1 MTTTRRGMATNKRL
15 HKLALQAQTGDKKA
29 LEELLVDH
37 EVRDMIYKLANTR
50 VGSANADDVYQEVRL
65 QISQKIATWQ
75 ETIKFSS
82 WIGRITKNACVDFFR
97 KTKPNWII
105 VTDTF
110 SEPQTEATQLQEILE
125 QEMEEI
131 AGTALQKLKEECQR
145 LIGLVREEANKKK
158 VMEIV
163 NLPRTTFYRRLNA
176 CFHRWRQAIQK
187 IMQLKWNK

>member
-1 MTTTRRGMATNKRL
+1 MATNKRL

-29 LEELLVDH
+29 LEELLVDQ
-37 EVRDMIYKLANTR
+37 EVRDVIYKLANQR
-50 VGSANADDVYQEVRL
+50 VGSANVDDVYQEVRL
-65 QISQKIATWQ
+65 QISQKVATWQ
-75 ETIKFSS
+75 ETIKFTS

-110 SEPQTEATQLQEILE
+110 SELQTEATQLQEILE

-158 VMEIV
+158 IMEIV

-187 IMQLKWNK
+187 IIQLKWNK